1 MLFTDLKKDIE
12 QGARSIYL
20 LQGDDAYF
28 RSKAEEQIKS
38 AFLTMPE
45 LNYTSVDGKN
55 IKGNALVE
63 FCTLLESFPFMAE
76 KRIVKVFEFY
86 PTEDEYEKRL
96 KPLFENFPQTTIL
109 IIVNTQGKK
118 GVDLKRKKSVTF
130 IDCNHADRDTVAR
143 WAYFT
148 MKKSGVISNVEA
160 CESIAD
166 YCLCDMS
173 RVSVEVEKLIEFKKD
188 VGSVSKKDVDEL
200 VYKDAD
206 YRIYEMTG
214 AVARKNYSAFTA
226 IAYDLIEKGMD
237 HTAVLSSLLSY
248 FKNLHTIACSSKSD
262 AALGEILKMKEYGVK
277 KSREQAYSV
286 GKDNLESYIAY
297 IYDCVASVKSGRLVG
312 ATAFNMTLSRL
323 FFE

>member
-1 MLFTDLKKDIE
+1 MFFTDLKKDIE

-28 RSKAEEQIKS
+28 RAKAEEQIKS

-55 IKGNALVE
+55 LKGNALVE
-63 FCTLLESFPFMAE
+63 FCALLESFPFMAE

-86 PTEDEYEKRL
+86 PTDAEYKERL
-96 KPLFENFPQTTIL
+96 NPLFENFPQTTIL
-109 IIVNTQGKK
+109 IIVNSQGKK
-118 GVDLKRKKSVTF
+118 GVELKRKKSVTF
-130 IDCNHADRDTVAR
+130 IDCSHADRDTVAR

-148 MKKSGVISNVEA
+148 MKKAGVASNVEA

-173 RVSVEVEKLIEFKKD
+173 RVSVEVEKLIEFKQSG
-188 VGSVSKKDVDEL
+188 GSVSKADVDEL

-237 HTAVLSSLLSY
+237 HTAVLSSLLAY
-248 FKNLHTIACSSKSD
+248 FKNLHAIVCSSKSD
-262 AALGEILKMKEYGVK
+262 VALGELLKMKEYGIK

-286 GKDNLESYIAY
+286 GNDKLENYIAY

-312 ATAFNMTLSRL
+312 TTAFNMTLSRL